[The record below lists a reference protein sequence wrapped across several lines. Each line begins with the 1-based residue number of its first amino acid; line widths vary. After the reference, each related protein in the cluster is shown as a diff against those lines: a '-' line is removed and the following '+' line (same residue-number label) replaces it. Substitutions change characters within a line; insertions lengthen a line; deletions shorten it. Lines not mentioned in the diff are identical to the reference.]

1 MGQFSLTTA
10 TNLFKIKYGKISDAT
25 YNAANVVWARV
36 NKRNDFTGK
45 RMDVAVPTSFGGGVG
60 SGSLPT
66 ANNAS
71 YEDAQITAKKVY
83 SVIEVDREA
92 IKAAQDDEGSFVRLT
107 KESVKKGVESCMRN
121 LSRILFN
128 DGTGALGQFSGN
140 AGGTAADPT
149 LTILNTGTYGFK
161 EANWEEKDYVN
172 VNSLSSVF
180 EITAVNPTTRVIT
193 LTRISGADDLTA
205 IGAGTHTVY
214 MQNSRNADPS
224 GLKGVLEATGSTLY
238 GVNVGRRWQASA
250 QVAAA
255 GAGITADLMNQV
267 MLDVERKSGQVPNLI
282 VASYTQFRKILN
294 FMEDQKQ
301 YPIEPKSSELS
312 FKAVEFMSTKGA
324 VPIVVDRFVEDD
336 RMYFL
341 NDNYITVYNRP
352 GWGWFDDDGTVFL
365 RKASS
370 DAYDARYGGYCEL
383 YIPPTFHGY
392 ISGLAT

>member
-180 EITAVNPTTRVIT
+180 EIT
-193 LTRISGADDLTA
+193 
-205 IGAGTHTVY
+205 VY

-301 YPIEPKSSELS
+301 YPIEPKSSELKGKLS